1 MNLQSEKK
9 MVQQS
14 QQAIFERLS
23 NPENFEALFP
33 ENLEEFSVKEGSF
46 KFKLKGMPA
55 IRLAFKEKRAYDLIK
70 LKATSDD
77 FPVFLNCHL
86 QAIDDAKTEVQ
97 LTFDAEINA
106 MMAMM
111 IKKPIQ
117 NLLDTLVEGMA
128 GF

>member
-1 MNLQSEKK
+1 MNLHSDKK
-9 MVQQS
+9 IVQQS
-14 QQAIFERLS
+14 QQALFERLS

-33 ENLEEFSVKEGSF
+33 DNLEEFSVREDSF
-46 KFKLKGMPA
+46 KFKLQGMPA
-55 IRLAFKEKRAYDLIK
+55 IRLVLEEKRAYDLIK
-70 LKATSDD
+70 LKAVSDD

-86 QAIDDAKTEVQ
+86 QAVDDAKTEVQ

-117 NLLDTLVEGMA
+117 NLLDTLVEGMVQL
-128 GF
+128 